1 MRKDI
6 RKMVKRRCKECG
18 DEIVSRSILSLQSK
32 NMPYYCQ
39 TCSEDKEEYETEIV
53 EDNYV

>member
-1 MRKDI
+1 
-6 RKMVKRRCKECG
+6 MVKRRCKECG